1 MAAPRNEDLK
11 KKIVDTT
18 TDLLKIKS
26 FPYISLAEI
35 AKEAGISKGTLYY
48 YFKNKNEILLQ
59 IYDDYLEN
67 QWQQLIEW
75 TENKDKD
82 TSLHRMINYVLER
95 SVVSPEL
102 RMHLIHESMFGNEEL
117 KKRINERYNQFR
129 NLIGEKISERS
140 ENFDSDSL
148 ALLILFLSDG
158 IVVQKVLD
166 NENIDTD
173 SFISDFIDILRN
185 K

>member
-75 TENKDKD
+75 T
-82 TSLHRMINYVLER
+82 
-95 SVVSPEL
+95 
-102 RMHLIHESMFGNEEL
+102 
-117 KKRINERYNQFR
+117 
-129 NLIGEKISERS
+129 
-140 ENFDSDSL
+140 
-148 ALLILFLSDG
+148 
-158 IVVQKVLD
+158 
-166 NENIDTD
+166 
-173 SFISDFIDILRN
+173 
-185 K
+185 

>member
-1 MAAPRNEDLK
+1 MAAPRNEDIK

-67 QWQQLIEW
+67 QWKQLIEW

-95 SVVSPEL
+95 SIVSPEL
-102 RMHLIHESMFGNEEL
+102 RMHLIHECMFGNEEL
-117 KKRINERYNQFR
+117 KKRINNRYDQFR
-129 NLIGEKISERS
+129 KLIGEKISERS
-140 ENFDSDSL
+140 NDIDPDSL
-148 ALLILFLSDG
+148 ALLILFMSDG

-166 NENIDTD
+166 NKNINTD
-173 SFISDFIDILRN
+173 SFIADFIDKLR
-185 K
+185 KK